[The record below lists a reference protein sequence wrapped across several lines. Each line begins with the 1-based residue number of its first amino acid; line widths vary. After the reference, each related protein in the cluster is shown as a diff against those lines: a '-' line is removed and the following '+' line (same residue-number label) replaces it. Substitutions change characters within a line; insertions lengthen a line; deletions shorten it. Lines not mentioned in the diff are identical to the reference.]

1 MTPVL
6 TLLFGRSAV
15 FARVLAAALLS
26 SGAAVR
32 AQTVFTWSSGDIL
45 TGVISPAGL
54 TTINVGDTLNIV
66 TGADH
71 DFGSRT
77 VVNNGT
83 VNWTDGRVRGG
94 GSLTNNATWND
105 TASSTINADFGA
117 YAFVNSSG
125 ASYLKT
131 TGTTNFNVGFNNSG
145 TLLVSGGTLNLA
157 AGGTFTSGSSVG
169 RTGAG
174 VVQLTAGT
182 LTLTGTIT
190 TTEFSFNGGTVAGTH
205 SINGILNWLAGNMN
219 AAGVTTILAGST
231 FTISTGVDHDF
242 AARSIVNQGTINW
255 QAGRLRSGS
264 GGNITNQ
271 AVWNDT
277 ASGFAI
283 NNDYGGVG
291 GTTFINAATGT
302 YNKLSGVTTF
312 NVPLVNYG
320 TVVASG
326 GSLNLDAGGTLH
338 DGSTIGSSGSGVAQL
353 TGGVLS
359 AGGNVGFTANNFR
372 LTAGQL
378 SGNMTFL
385 GVTDWVASNFNTPG
399 TATVGSGA
407 TLVVSGSADHDFAG
421 HALVNNGT
429 VNWNEGRLRS
439 GSGGTITNN
448 AQWND
453 AVASSAVNNDYGGV
467 GGTTFINAVT
477 GNYSKTTGTTTMNV
491 PFVNRGAVLVS
502 GGTLTLAAG
511 GTFHDGSTIGSS
523 GPGVVQLTGGT
534 LTAGGLA
541 GFTSS
546 GFKLAGGQVSG
557 DMTFLGTTEW
567 TGADFNTTGTAT
579 IGTGAT
585 FVVTGAADH
594 DFRGHA
600 IVNQGV
606 VNWNGGRLRSGSGG
620 TITNNAQWNDSV
632 ASSAVNNDYGGVGGT
647 TFINAVTGNYS
658 KTAGTTTMN
667 VPFVNRGSVIVTD
680 GVLNLAADAT
690 FHDGSSIG
698 STGNGVVQFTGGVL
712 TGVGSAGFTANR
724 FKLTGGQVSGNL
736 TFLGATEWTGGDF
749 NTPGTATIGSGA
761 TFAIQ
766 GSADHDFVGHAIVN
780 NGTVNWSGGRLRSGS
795 GGSITNYAVW
805 NDTGSG
811 LAINN
816 DFGGVGGTTFINA
829 AGGAYRKSGGTTSIL
844 VPMVNSGLL
853 DLQSGTIALSSTFS
867 NGGTVALGSGAT
879 LSSTQPL
886 TFESG
891 SAVRGEGIVSAPTIT
906 VSGDVNPGTTPNTGL
921 LTFNG
926 TTSFLAGATVTFD
939 LGGQTKGTQYDH
951 LDVNG
956 TILAGGNLAV
966 RFTGGFQAAVNGNM
980 TFALISSTA
989 IAGSFLNVPNGGFL
1003 ATADGLGTF
1012 KVNYGPGSVFAA
1024 NEVVLSNFVAVPEPS
1039 TWALL
1044 ITGLGVAAYSRF
1056 RRRF

>member
-1 MTPVL
+1 M
-6 TLLFGRSAV
+6 S
-15 FARVLAAALLS
+15 
-26 SGAAVR
+26 
-32 AQTVFTWSSGDIL
+32 AQTVFTWTSGDIL

-54 TTINVGDTLNIV
+54 TTVNVGDTLNIV
-66 TGADH
+66 STADH
-71 DFGSRT
+71 DIGTRA

-83 VNWTDGRVRGG
+83 VNWSAGRVRGG
-94 GSLTNNATWND
+94 GSLTNNAVWSD
-105 TASSTINADFGA
+105 AATATINADFGA
-117 YAFVNSSG
+117 YSFVNSSG
-125 ASYLKT
+125 ASYVKT

-145 TLLVSGGTLNLA
+145 SLLVSGGTLNLA

-169 RTGAG
+169 QTGAG
-174 VVQLTAGT
+174 IVQLTAGT
-182 LTLTGTIT
+182 LTMTGTIAT
-190 TTEFSFNGGTVAGTH
+190 TDFSLNGGTLAGTH
-205 SINGILNWLAGNMN
+205 SLNGVLHWLAGNMN
-219 AAGVTTILAGST
+219 AAGATTVLAGST
-231 FTISTGVDHDF
+231 FKISTGADHDF
-242 AARSIVNQGTINW
+242 SGRSIVNYGTIEW
-255 QAGRLRSGS
+255 QAGRLRSGG
-264 GGNITNQ
+264 GGNVTNH

-277 ASGFAI
+277 VSGYAF

-302 YNKLSGVTTF
+302 YYKLSGVTAF

-320 TVVASG
+320 NVIASG
-326 GSLNLDAGGTLH
+326 GSLNLDAGGTFY
-338 DGSTIGSSGSGVAQL
+338 DGSSIGSSGNGVAQL

-359 AGGNVGFTANNFR
+359 AGGNVGFTASNFR
-372 LTAGQL
+372 LTSGQL
-378 SGNMTFL
+378 AGNMTFL
-385 GVTDWVASNFNTPG
+385 GVTDWLGSNFNTSG

-407 TLVVSGSADHDFAG
+407 TLVVAGPADHDFQG

-439 GSGGTITNN
+439 GSGGTITNQ

-491 PFVNRGAVLVS
+491 PFVNRGAVVVS
-502 GGTLTLAAG
+502 GGTLNLAAG
-511 GTFHDGSTIGSS
+511 GTLHDGSSIGSS
-523 GPGVVQLTGGT
+523 GPGIVQLTAGT
-534 LTAGGLA
+534 LTAGGVG
-541 GFTSS
+541 GFTSN
-546 GFKLAGGQVSG
+546 GFKLTGGQISG

-567 TGADFNTTGTAT
+567 TGTDFNTTGTAT
-579 IGTGAT
+579 IAAGAT
-585 FVVTGAADH
+585 LVVTGSADH

-600 IVNQGV
+600 IVNQGI

-620 TITNNAQWNDSV
+620 TITNHAQWNDSV

-667 VPFVNRGSVIVTD
+667 VPFVNRGNVIVTD
-680 GVLNLAADAT
+680 GVLNLAAGAT

-724 FKLTGGQVSGNL
+724 FKLTGGQISGNL
-736 TFLGATEWTGGDF
+736 TFLGVTEWTGGNF
-749 NTPGTATIGSGA
+749 NTSGTATIGSGA

-766 GSADHDFVGHAIVN
+766 GAADHDFAGHAFVN
-780 NGTVNWSGGRLRSGS
+780 NGTVDWSAGRLRSGS
-795 GGSITNYAVW
+795 GGSITNYALW

-811 LAINN
+811 LALNN
-816 DFGGVGGTTFINA
+816 DFGGVGGTTFVNA
-829 AGGAYRKSGGTTSIL
+829 AGGTYRKSGGTTSVL

-853 DLQSGTIALSSTFS
+853 EVLSGTVALSSTFS

-879 LSSTQPL
+879 LSSTLPL

-891 SAVRGEGIVSAPTIT
+891 SAVRGDGNVSAPTIT
-906 VSGDVNPGTTPNTGL
+906 VSGDVNPGTTPTTGL

-926 TTSFLAGATVTFD
+926 TTTFLAGATVTFD
-939 LGGQTKGTQYDH
+939 LGGLVKGTQHDH

-956 TILAGGNLAV
+956 ALIVGGNLAV
-966 RFTGGFQAAVNGNM
+966 RFTGGFQAAANGNM
-980 TFALISSTA
+980 TFELISGTA
-989 IAGSFLNVPNGGFL
+989 ITGSFLNVPNGGFL
-1003 ATADGLGTF
+1003 TTADGLGTF

-1044 ITGLGVAAYSRF
+1044 LTGLGVAAYARL
-1056 RRRF
+1056 RRRG